1 MQFSNVIRCNGT
13 IIKNPQVDNMQR
25 QRTQHTKTKELHS
38 GIQSE
43 IPWHVS
49 DFKSYGRLI
58 NPKMPKSVIVQDFA
72 MSTNIIVIKLILSL
86 SSSGKQ
92 VSSCKRNR
100 QTDKTSYPPSYF
112 NGRYYQVW
120 YCSDDIKRSKAYIPC
135 LLIILMKWYHI
146 RNVNLYMQII
156 EGKSIATNLQMIKL
170 Y

>member
-1 MQFSNVIRCNGT
+1 MQFSNVIRCNET

-49 DFKSYGRLI
+49 DFKS
-58 NPKMPKSVIVQDFA
+58 VIVQDFA
-72 MSTNIIVIKLILSL
+72 ISTNIIVIKLILSL

-92 VSSCKRNR
+92 VSSRKRNR

-112 NGRYYQVW
+112 HGRYYQVW

-156 EGKSIATNLQMIKL
+156 EGKSIAINLQMIKL

>member
-49 DFKSYGRLI
+49 DFKS
-58 NPKMPKSVIVQDFA
+58 VIVQDFA
-72 MSTNIIVIKLILSL
+72 ISTNIIVIKLILSL

-112 NGRYYQVW
+112 HGRYYQVW
-120 YCSDDIKRSKAYIPC
+120 YSSDDIKRSKAYIPC

-156 EGKSIATNLQMIKL
+156 EGKSIAINLQMIKL

>member
-1 MQFSNVIRCNGT
+1 MQFSNVIRCNET

-49 DFKSYGRLI
+49 DFKS
-58 NPKMPKSVIVQDFA
+58 VIVQDFA
-72 MSTNIIVIKLILSL
+72 ISTNIIVIKLILSL

-92 VSSCKRNR
+92 VSSRKRNR

-112 NGRYYQVW
+112 HGRYYQLW

-156 EGKSIATNLQMIKL
+156 EGKSIAINLQMIKL

>member
-49 DFKSYGRLI
+49 DFKS
-58 NPKMPKSVIVQDFA
+58 VIVQDFA
-72 MSTNIIVIKLILSL
+72 ISTNIIVIKLILSL

-92 VSSCKRNR
+92 VSSRKRNR

-112 NGRYYQVW
+112 HGRYYQVW

-156 EGKSIATNLQMIKL
+156 EGKSIAINLQMIKL